1 MLEPVSPAPQVR
13 LRVGQ
18 RGLSIVELL
27 IALAIGLYLCAV
39 GTTLLVS
46 QLHESRSLL
55 IEARLMQDLRTAADL
70 ISRDLRRAGYWGAAA
85 TGVWTRDET
94 PGSVQVAVN
103 PYAALS
109 PSASASTDAVSF
121 RYSRDARENNA
132 VDTNEQFGFRLR
144 RNVIEMQLG
153 SGNWQA
159 LTDAN
164 TLSISEFVVTP
175 TVQDIPLTKL
185 CALPCPTGS
194 SARCPPRQQVRSL
207 AVLITGRSATNTAVV
222 RSVRVAVRV
231 RNDALSGS
239 CA

>member
-1 MLEPVSPAPQVR
+1 MRAVSPVTRPAR
-13 LRVGQ
+13 Q

-27 IALAIGLYLCAV
+27 VATAIGLFLSAV

-55 IEARLMQDLRTAADL
+55 VEARLMQDLRTAADL

-94 PGSVQVAVN
+94 PGSMPVASN
-103 PYAALS
+103 PYVALA
-109 PSASASTDAVSF
+109 PGASASASTDAVSF

-153 SGNWQA
+153 SSNWQA

-164 TLSISEFVVTP
+164 TLSISAFSVTP
-175 TVQDIPLTKL
+175 SVQEIPLANL
-185 CALPCPTGS
+185 CAIACPAGS
-194 SARCPPRQQVRSL
+194 SHCPPRQLVRSL
-207 AVLITGRSATNTAVV
+207 AVLITGRSATNATVV
-222 RSVRVAVRV
+222 RSVRIAVRV
-231 RNDALSGS
+231 RNDALSGR

>member
-1 MLEPVSPAPQVR
+1 MRTITPVIR
-13 LRVGQ
+13 RVGQ

-27 IALAIGLYLCAV
+27 VAMAIGLFLSAV

-55 IEARLMQDLRTAADL
+55 VEARLMQDLRTAADL

-94 PGSVQVAVN
+94 PGGVPVASNLYV
-103 PYAALS
+103 ALA
-109 PSASASTDAVSF
+109 PGASATTSASTDAVSF

-132 VDTNEQFGFRLR
+132 VDTNEQFCFRLR

-153 SGNWQA
+153 SSNWQA

-164 TLSISEFVVTP
+164 TLSISAFSVTP
-175 TVQDIPLTKL
+175 SVQEIPLTNL
-185 CALPCPTGS
+185 CALACPTGS
-194 SARCPPRQQVRSL
+194 SQCPPRQLVRSL
-207 AVLITGRSATNTAVV
+207 AVLITGRSATNASVV
-222 RSVRVAVRV
+222 RSVRIAVRV

>member
-1 MLEPVSPAPQVR
+1 MSSAPR
-13 LRVGQ
+13 LTRRLGQ
-18 RGLSIVELL
+18 RGFSIVELL
-27 IALAIGLYLCAV
+27 IAVAIGLFLSAV
-39 GTTLLVS
+39 GTTLLVN

-55 IEARLMQDLRTAADL
+55 VEARLMQDLRTAADL

-94 PGSVQVAVN
+94 PGTVQMATN

-109 PSASASTDAVSF
+109 PSASATTDAVSF
-121 RYSRDARENNA
+121 RYSRDAIENNA
-132 VDTNEQFGFRLR
+132 VDANEQFGFRLR

-164 TLSISEFVVTP
+164 MLSISTFSVTP
-175 TVQDIPLTKL
+175 TVQEIPLTNL
-185 CALPCPTGS
+185 CA
-194 SARCPPRQQVRSL
+194 RSTIY
-207 AVLITGRSATNTAVV
+207 ASVV
-222 RSVRVAVRV
+222 RSVRIAVRV

>member
-1 MLEPVSPAPQVR
+1 MSPAPR
-13 LRVGQ
+13 RTRHFGQ
-18 RGLSIVELL
+18 LGFSIVELL
-27 IALAIGLYLCAV
+27 IAVAIGLFLSAI
-39 GTTLLVS
+39 GTTLLVN

-85 TGVWTRDET
+85 TGVWTRDEM
-94 PGSVQVAVN
+94 PGSARVATN
-103 PYAALS
+103 PYTALS
-109 PSASASTDAVSF
+109 PSTSASTDAVSF

-164 TLSISEFVVTP
+164 TLSISAFSVTP
-175 TVQDIPLTKL
+175 TVQEIPLTNL
-185 CALPCPTGS
+185 CALACPTGS
-194 SARCPPRQQVRSL
+194 SGRCPPRQWVRSL
-207 AVLITGRSATNTAVV
+207 AVLITGRSTTHASVV
-222 RSVRVAVRV
+222 RSVRIAVRV

>member
-1 MLEPVSPAPQVR
+1 MSAAPQVTGPI
-13 LRVGQ
+13 GQ
-18 RGLSIVELL
+18 RGFSIVELL
-27 IALAIGLYLCAV
+27 IAMAIGLFLSAV

-46 QLHESRSLL
+46 QLHESKSLL
-55 IEARLMQDLRTAADL
+55 TEARLMQDLRTAADL

-85 TGVWTRDET
+85 TGVWTRDEP
-94 PGSVQVAVN
+94 PGGAQVVSN
-103 PYAALS
+103 PYADFS
-109 PSASASTDAVSF
+109 PGTSISTSASTDAVTFS
-121 RYSRDARENNA
+121 YSRDARENNA

-164 TLSISEFVVTP
+164 TISISAFSVTP
-175 TVQDIPLTKL
+175 SLQEIPLTNL
-185 CALPCPTGS
+185 CALACPTGS
-194 SARCPPRQQVRSL
+194 SYCPPRQLVRSL
-207 AVLITGRSATNTAVV
+207 AVSITGRSTTNATVV
-222 RSVRVAVRV
+222 RNVRIAVRV

>member
-1 MLEPVSPAPQVR
+1 MSAAPQVTGHI
-13 LRVGQ
+13 GQ

-27 IALAIGLYLCAV
+27 IAMAIGLFLSAV

-46 QLHESRSLL
+46 QLHESKSLL
-55 IEARLMQDLRTAADL
+55 VEARLMQDLRTAADL
-70 ISRDLRRAGYWGAAA
+70 IARDLRRAGYWGAAA

-94 PGSVQVAVN
+94 SGGAQVVSN
-103 PYAALS
+103 PYTDFS
-109 PSASASTDAVSF
+109 PDTSTSTDAVTF

-132 VDTNEQFGFRLR
+132 VDANEQFGFRLR
-144 RNVIEMQLG
+144 RNVIELQLG

-164 TLSISEFVVTP
+164 TISISAFSVTP
-175 TVQDIPLTKL
+175 SLQEIPLTNL
-185 CALPCPTGS
+185 CALACPTGS
-194 SARCPPRQQVRSL
+194 GHCPPRQLVRSL
-207 AVLITGRSATNTAVV
+207 AVSITGRSTTNATVV
-222 RSVRVAVRV
+222 RNVRIAVRV

>member
-1 MLEPVSPAPQVR
+1 MSAAPQVTGHI
-13 LRVGQ
+13 GQ

-27 IALAIGLYLCAV
+27 IAMAIGLFLSAV

-46 QLHESRSLL
+46 QLHESKSLL

-70 ISRDLRRAGYWGAAA
+70 ISRDLRRAGYWGAAT

-94 PGSVQVAVN
+94 PSGAQVVSN

-109 PSASASTDAVSF
+109 PGTSTSTSTDAVTFS
-121 RYSRDARENNA
+121 YSRDARENNA

-144 RNVIEMQLG
+144 RNVIELQLG

-164 TLSISEFVVTP
+164 TISISAFSVTP
-175 TVQDIPLTKL
+175 SLQEIPLTNL
-185 CALPCPTGS
+185 CALACPTGS
-194 SARCPPRQQVRSL
+194 GHCPPRQLVRSL
-207 AVLITGRSATNTAVV
+207 AVSITGRSTTNATVV
-222 RSVRVAVRV
+222 RSVRIAVRV

>member
-1 MLEPVSPAPQVR
+1 MRAAPR
-13 LRVGQ
+13 LTRHVAQG
-18 RGLSIVELL
+18 GFSIVELL
-27 IALAIGLYLCAV
+27 IALAIGLFLSAV

-70 ISRDLRRAGYWGAAA
+70 VSRDLRRAGYWGAAA
-85 TGVWTRDET
+85 TGIWTRDET
-94 PGSVQVAVN
+94 PGSVQVAIN
-103 PYAALS
+103 PYAAIS
-109 PSASASTDAVSF
+109 PSASADAVSF
-121 RYSRDARENNA
+121 RYSRDVRENNV

-164 TLSISEFVVTP
+164 TLSISAFTVTP
-175 TVQDIPLTKL
+175 TTQEIPLTNL
-185 CALPCPTGS
+185 CTLACPAGS
-194 SARCPPRQQVRSL
+194 SRCPPRQLVRSL
-207 AVLITGRSATNTAVV
+207 ALLITGRSTTHSSVV
-222 RSVRVAVRV
+222 RSVRMAVRV
-231 RNDALSGS
+231 RNDALIGG

>member
-1 MLEPVSPAPQVR
+1 MSPAPPLIR
-13 LRVGQ
+13 HLGQ
-18 RGLSIVELL
+18 RGFSIVELL
-27 IALAIGLYLCAV
+27 IAVAIGLFLSAI
-39 GTTLLVS
+39 GTTMLIN

-94 PGSVQVAVN
+94 PGTVQMAAN
-103 PYAALS
+103 PYAVLS
-109 PSASASTDAVSF
+109 PSVSTDAVSF
-121 RYSRDARENNA
+121 RYSRDAIENNE

-153 SGNWQA
+153 SSNWQA

-164 TLSISEFVVTP
+164 TLSISAFSVTP
-175 TVQDIPLTKL
+175 SVQEIPLANL
-185 CALPCPTGS
+185 CAIACPAGS
-194 SARCPPRQQVRSL
+194 SHCPPRQLVRSL
-207 AVLITGRSATNTAVV
+207 AVLITGRSATNATVV
-222 RSVRVAVRV
+222 RSVRIAVRV

>member
-1 MLEPVSPAPQVR
+1 MSAPP
-13 LRVGQ
+13 RVTRHLGQ
-18 RGLSIVELL
+18 RGFSIVELL
-27 IALAIGLYLCAV
+27 IAVAIGLFLSAI
-39 GTTLLVS
+39 GTTMLIN

-94 PGSVQVAVN
+94 PGTVQMAAN
-103 PYAALS
+103 PYAVLS
-109 PSASASTDAVSF
+109 PSVSTDAVSF
-121 RYSRDARENNA
+121 RYSRDAIENNE

-159 LTDAN
+159 LTDTN
-164 TLSISEFVVTP
+164 TLSISTFSVTP
-175 TVQDIPLTKL
+175 TVQEISLTNL
-185 CALPCPTGS
+185 CALACPSGS
-194 SARCPPRQQVRSL
+194 SGRCPPRQLVRSL
-207 AVLITGRSATNTAVV
+207 AVLITGRSTTNASVV
-222 RSVRVAVRV
+222 RSVRMAVRV
-231 RNDALSGS
+231 RNDALSGG

>member
-1 MLEPVSPAPQVR
+1 MTTVSPVTRPAE
-13 LRVGQ
+13 Q
-18 RGLSIVELL
+18 RGFSIVELL
-27 IALAIGLYLCAV
+27 VAMAIGLFLSAV

-94 PGSVQVAVN
+94 PGSVPVASN
-103 PYAALS
+103 PYVALS
-109 PSASASTDAVSF
+109 PGTSTSTDAVSF

-159 LTDAN
+159 LTDAT
-164 TLSISEFVVTP
+164 TLSISTFSVTP
-175 TVQDIPLTKL
+175 TVQEIPLTNL
-185 CALPCPTGS
+185 CALACPAGS
-194 SARCPPRQQVRSL
+194 SSRCPPRQLVRSL
-207 AVLITGRSATNTAVV
+207 AVLITGRSTTNASVV

>member
-1 MLEPVSPAPQVR
+1 MSSAPR
-13 LRVGQ
+13 LTRHLGQ
-18 RGLSIVELL
+18 RGFSIVELL
-27 IALAIGLYLCAV
+27 IAVAIGLFLSAV
-39 GTTLLVS
+39 GTTLLVN

-55 IEARLMQDLRTAADL
+55 VEARLMQDLRTAADL

-94 PGSVQVAVN
+94 PGSGPVAAN
-103 PYAALS
+103 PYTALS
-109 PSASASTDAVSF
+109 PSASTSISTDAVSF
-121 RYSRDARENNA
+121 RYSRDAIENNA
-132 VDTNEQFGFRLR
+132 VDANEQFGFRLR

-164 TLSISEFVVTP
+164 MLSISTFSVTP
-175 TVQDIPLTKL
+175 TVQEIPLTNL
-185 CALPCPTGS
+185 CALACPAGS
-194 SARCPPRQQVRSL
+194 SSRCPPRQLVRSL
-207 AVLITGRSATNTAVV
+207 AVLITGRSTIYASVV
-222 RSVRVAVRV
+222 RSVRIAVRV